1 MNIPQLFELASKLGP
16 LMPRLEKAVATAQ
29 RLQGDPDV
37 QDAIAVAKEA
47 IVIVENALGSA
58 PQSS

>member
-16 LMPRLEKAVATAQ
+16 LMPRLEKAAETARRMQ
-29 RLQGDPDV
+29 ADPDV

-47 IVIVENALGSA
+47 IVIVENALGSV
-58 PQSS
+58 PQSG